1 MKIYKYE
8 TKAGLTDQINE
19 KNVVAYCSSAKS
31 NNVKNIEP
39 KYDDDMALAQN
50 DNQRD
55 LYYIDSILVSTGW
68 NLNDDVFDN
77 AQVWAA
83 RTTPE
88 DKQFNFEHDEKQIV
102 GHITKNSSVLFNG
115 EAISSEEMPEDFEIL
130 VSTVLYTKWRD
141 PEFSEKIQATIKEI
155 ENNEWSVS
163 MEARFSDFD
172 YAVEVTEGETVVI
185 ARDEDSSFLTQHLR
199 SYGGTGEFEGHKIG
213 RMLKDITFSGVG
225 LVRKPAN
232 PRSVIKE
239 SNFQTASVNDVFKQ
253 ENDDMSD
260 ELKAEVEKVEAKLAE
275 ANKSIEAK
283 DLVIAELKTAAEAKD
298 SEIKAVSEK
307 LVEAN
312 ESIAK
317 TEKEIVVSSRRAALV
332 ALDIEAEEVETL
344 LAKFENVDD
353 DTFAEILAIKD
364 EAVKAKKDN
373 PFFKKKDD
381 DKDDEKEDKKDVKAD
396 IDEAKEEEADDLNV
410 DASAEA
416 LAGETIAKAS
426 AFFARVL
433 NKTEVKESK

>member
-1 MKIYKYE
+1 
-8 TKAGLTDQINE
+8 
-19 KNVVAYCSSAKS
+19 
-31 NNVKNIEP
+31 
-39 KYDDDMALAQN
+39 
-50 DNQRD
+50 
-55 LYYIDSILVSTGW
+55 
-68 NLNDDVFDN
+68 
-77 AQVWAA
+77 
-83 RTTPE
+83 
-88 DKQFNFEHDEKQIV
+88 
-102 GHITKNSSVLFNG
+102 
-115 EAISSEEMPEDFEIL
+115 
-130 VSTVLYTKWRD
+130 
-141 PEFSEKIQATIKEI
+141 
-155 ENNEWSVS
+155 
-163 MEARFSDFD
+163 
-172 YAVEVTEGETVVI
+172 
-185 ARDEDSSFLTQHLR
+185 
-199 SYGGTGEFEGHKIG
+199 
-213 RMLKDITFSGVG
+213 
-225 LVRKPAN
+225 
-232 PRSVIKE
+232 VIKE